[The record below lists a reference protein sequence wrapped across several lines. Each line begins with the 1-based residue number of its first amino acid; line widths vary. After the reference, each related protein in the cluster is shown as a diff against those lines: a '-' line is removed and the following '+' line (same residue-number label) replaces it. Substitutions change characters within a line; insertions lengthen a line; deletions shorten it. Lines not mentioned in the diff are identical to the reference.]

1 MLPLLACVA
10 GIFLGLNFRVLI
22 LLPTSVVFAAI
33 FIFHNMS
40 LDLRFY
46 AHIGDLL
53 VPLILAQ
60 AGYMLG
66 LVGRDTYAQI
76 IARLQAPQS
85 NRI

>member
-33 FIFHNMS
+33 FIFHNMAS
-40 LDLRFY
+40 DLRFY

-66 LVGRDTYAQI
+66 LVGRETYAQI
-76 IARLQAPQS
+76 MARFQAPQS